1 MRKRLLLLSAY
12 DAPSHAYWRHQLRNQ
27 LTEFEW
33 TELRLSPRYFNWRI
47 RGNAMQCGRRQKAT
61 G

>member
-33 TELRLSPRYFNWRI
+33 TELCLPRDTLT
-47 RGNAMQCGRRQKAT
+47 GESAAMLCSGHRQKAT